1 MSKREAYL
9 EMYAHKIATFMFVE
23 ASRGTTSSGWSM
35 FFDEIKDW
43 CGVDLYKDK
52 ELVEA
57 IIEVLNTDFGHIIT
71 EVWVEDDCFYYGLWY
86 NFCLGFV
93 DDELEERGLEYEDL

>member
-23 ASRGTTSSGWSM
+23 AAKETSSSSWCM
-35 FFDEIKDW
+35 YFDEIEEQYK
-43 CGVDLYKDK
+43 VDLNKDK

-57 IIEVLNTDFGHIIT
+57 ILEVLYTDFNNIIT
-71 EVWVEDDCFYYGLWY
+71 EAWVEVDCFCYGLYY
-86 NFCLGFV
+86 NYCLGFV